1 MSRDYTAGDEPVPGF
16 RLVRFLGAG
25 AFGTVWEAKGPGGTG
40 AALKVIRLEGR
51 EGRKEYRA
59 ISLVKTIRHPNLVP
73 ITAIW
78 LKSRSGRLLTDDELS
93 HADIRSTSSAEL
105 IDESGDPPAELLIA
119 MGLGDKSLFDLL
131 AEHGGR
137 VPVEQLLGYIED
149 AAKGIDYLNRPV
161 HDLGHGPMA
170 VQHCDIKPQN
180 IMLVG
185 DAAQVCDFGL
195 ARALGGQDIK
205 QTRSMACT
213 PAYAAPEV
221 FDGRGLGPATDQY
234 SLAVSYYELRTGE
247 LPFAENLSPLQVM
260 NVHLN
265 GELDFSALP
274 VRERQVL
281 RKATSNRTEDRYASA
296 VEFVKQLRRA
306 VDPDLGPI
314 GVPPP
319 RVSTTS
325 STRIGS
331 PHRATFHSG
340 QEVGLGYRLTH
351 KLHATQTDV
360 IWQAENQA
368 GKSVALVA
376 LDLTKLRLSVDFAA
390 LNLLQQSTLYHPYLS
405 ELEAIWLLD
414 NDGQVLISDPAAA
427 FESGQAVTMILAGKL
442 APKHLGQEL
451 EAAIAQGRGLAPDL
465 LERVIRQL
473 AEALDFLNTPRHR
486 VGTATVGIQHQNIR
500 PSTVMLFGETTRL
513 GNFIRA
519 RIIHGPEQ
527 PVPSEYRHAD
537 NIGVAPEVRSGRLT
551 LTSDQYSLA
560 VLYWHLRLGVP
571 FVNYELDDP
580 ALAEAQQRGVDVE
593 RLPEGERDVI
603 RRATSQSPSMRFP
616 SCKAMVE
623 ALYAVPRGTDLDS
636 LPHHESPPIGF
647 GPAVASQSTDISK
660 SPRPKPS
667 VAQTGTMVFQQTLM
681 DMPLADPEPSS
692 STSMRETTSPRDTD
706 AAEDSHVDVQPIS
719 GTMIVTDLH
728 NQAYREKGQPPL
740 ADRPLQAP
748 ASETLPD
755 DYVPPPGPK
764 PWGTMLMTVVLLVG
778 CVLGVWYLVDPSGV
792 NQLIA
797 EAQVALGLKPERI
810 EDPEIDPIFDPNR
823 VPNPDLV
830 SNDPS
835 KPPKNPPPD
844 PRSPL
849 QRAQE
854 QLSAGDASAAIALFS
869 EALTNDPRD
878 VEALIGRGVARGR
891 TERDWPAA
899 LADFEAARA
908 ASEPAIARTNAL
920 PEYAQALLKDG
931 ERHFEA
937 GNLRDAAERFATVES
952 ISDRHRDAARAQ
964 SARLL
969 GRARDDAEQLAR
981 DGEMAKAMERYQ
993 LLMDLDPEGTS
1004 QWKESSE
1011 YFATLISTIED
1022 ELAAD
1027 RPTEALATA
1036 NRTIEDALETG
1047 HRNWLRSGYLLK
1059 GTALQRLN
1067 QPAEAVAEFDRAAEA
1082 GNTSP
1087 ILASRRGASL
1097 LEMGEVD
1104 RAMEDLNRAIDQDP
1118 TPIDLQNRAF
1128 AWMRRA
1134 EFGEALVDL
1143 NQAIELDPNDA
1154 QSYLSR
1160 AGLHSTLSRKEPAK
1174 QEEFREKALA
1184 DVSQAIEID
1193 PRNATAFLTR
1203 GIFQQSYF
1211 QRLGEAVDDYSEAIR
1226 LAEEADP
1233 QDIRTLIQA
1242 LTRRAAVY
1250 ELLKQPLRAEADRE
1264 RVKQL
1269 ENQST

>member
-1 MSRDYTAGDEPVPGF
+1 MSRDYKAGDEPVPGF

-78 LKSRSGRLLTDDELS
+78 LKSRSGRLLTDEELS
-93 HADIRSTSSAEL
+93 HTDIRSTSPAEL
-105 IDESGDPPAELLIA
+105 IDERGDPPSELLIA

-161 HDLGHGPMA
+161 HDLGHGPIS
-170 VQHCDIKPQN
+170 VHHCDIKPQN

-195 ARALGGQDIK
+195 ARALGNEDIK

-247 LPFAENLSPLQVM
+247 LPFPENLSPLQVM

-281 RKATSNRTEDRYASA
+281 RKATSNRTEDRFPSA
-296 VEFVKQLRRA
+296 VEFIKQLRRA

-314 GVPPP
+314 GVPPA
-319 RVSTTS
+319 RVSTSS

-340 QEVGLGYRLTH
+340 QEVGLGYRLTN
-351 KLHATQTDV
+351 KLHSTQTDV

-390 LNLLQQSTLYHPYLS
+390 LNLLQQATMYHPYLS

-414 NDGQVLISDPAAA
+414 NDGQVLVSDPSSA

-451 EAAIAQGRGLAPDL
+451 DAAVAQGRGLAPEL
-465 LERVIRQL
+465 LERIMRQL
-473 AEALDFLNTPRHR
+473 AEALDFLNTPKHR
-486 VGTATVGIQHQNIR
+486 VGTANVGIQHQNIR

-519 RIIHGPEQ
+519 RIIRGPEQ
-527 PVPSEYRHAD
+527 NVPSEYRHAD

-551 LTSDQYSLA
+551 MTSDQYSLA

-580 ALAEAQQRGVDVE
+580 TLAEAQQRGVDVE

-603 RRATSQSPSMRFP
+603 RKATSQSPSQRYP
-616 SCKAMVE
+616 NCKAMVE
-623 ALYAVPRGTDLDS
+623 ALYSGPRGTDLDS
-636 LPHHESPPIGF
+636 LPHHEGPPIGF
-647 GPAVASQSTDISK
+647 GPASVSQSTDFSK

-667 VAQTGTMVFQQTLM
+667 VAQTGTMVFHQTLL
-681 DMPLADPEPSS
+681 DMPRVDPEAS
-692 STSMRETTSPRDTD
+692 STSSMRETTSPRDTD
-706 AAEDSHVDVQPIS
+706 AAEDTQVEAQPIS

-728 NQAYREKGQPPL
+728 NQAYRDLGQPEL
-740 ADRPLQAP
+740 ADQPVQTPSTQHL
-748 ASETLPD
+748 ED

-764 PWGTMLMTVVLLVG
+764 PWGTMIVTLVLLVA
-778 CVLGVWYLVDPSGV
+778 CALGVWYLVDPSGV
-792 NQLIA
+792 SKLMA
-797 EAQVALGLKPERI
+797 EAQVALGLKPDRFD
-810 EDPEIDPIFDPNR
+810 DPEIDDPFR
-823 VPNPDLV
+823 DDPQPDPSPD

-835 KPPKNPPPD
+835 NPSTNPPPD
-844 PRSPL
+844 TRSAL
-849 QRAQE
+849 ERAQE
-854 QLSAGDASAAIALFS
+854 RLNEEDWLAAVALFS
-869 EALTNDPRD
+869 EALTRDPGNVD
-878 VEALIGRGVARGR
+878 ALIGRGLARFHSEQDLPG
-891 TERDWPAA
+891 A
-899 LADFEAARA
+899 LNDFEAARKIGQ
-908 ASEPAIARTNAL
+908 PAIARTNAL
-920 PEYAQALLKDG
+920 PEYAQLLLN
-931 ERHFEA
+931 EATRLSAA
-937 GNLRDAAERFATVES
+937 GNLREAAAMFAQVDSFSDQYRDQAQAGFLKALNRIQEDAKEF
-952 ISDRHRDAARAQ
+952 
-964 SARLL
+964 
-969 GRARDDAEQLAR
+969 AR
-981 DGEMAKAMERYQ
+981 DGEMAKAMDQYE
-993 LLMDLDPEGTS
+993 LLRELDPEGSS
-1004 QWKESSE
+1004 QWRETSE
-1011 YFATLISTIED
+1011 YFATLISSIET
-1022 ELAAD
+1022 ELEAD
-1027 RPTEALATA
+1027 RPEDALATA
-1036 NRTIEDALETG
+1036 NRTIEEALKTG
-1047 HRNWLRSGYLLK
+1047 HRNWLRSGHLLK

-1067 QPAEAVAEFDRAAEA
+1067 QPAEAVAEFDRAEEA

-1104 RAMEDLNRAIDQDP
+1104 RAMEDLNHAINQEP
-1118 TPIDLQNRAF
+1118 TPIDLQNRAL

-1134 EFGEALVDL
+1134 EFGEALIDL

-1154 QSYLSR
+1154 QSYISR
-1160 AGLHSTLSRKEPAK
+1160 AGLHNTLSRKEPAK
-1174 QEEFREKALA
+1174 QQEHREKALA
-1184 DVSQAIEID
+1184 DMSQAIELN

-1233 QDIRTLIQA
+1233 QDIRTLMQA
-1242 LTRRAAVY
+1242 LKNRAAVY